1 MGAINN
7 AFNQTVGAA
16 AGAALAIKHA
26 KESDFSKAIT
36 AEHSALIA
44 KNQAVDAE
52 AEAKDAVAGEAT
64 THLKLVDAIGNG
76 IGKDTEY
83 YKAEEEYNKLKN
95 EHKGQKEINAAA
107 ENATKKL
114 TEWQA
119 AKRAIDELSNKISG
133 IDAMRQRAKDQRAYA
148 DKASQIASKAQQK
161 YQSRWGGK

>member
-7 AFNQTVGAA
+7 AFNQAVGAA

-36 AEHSALIA
+36 AEHSALVA

-52 AEAKDAVAGEAT
+52 AAAKEAKLGEEQANSEQI
-64 THLKLVDAIGNG
+64 DAIMNSW
-76 IGKDTEY
+76 GKDEEY
-83 YKAEEEYNKLKN
+83 YNAEKEYDDKLQ
-95 EHKGQKEINAAA
+95 KGQRPSYSPVQ
-107 ENATKKL
+107 KKL

-119 AKRAIDELSNKISG
+119 AKRAIDEASNKIEG
-133 IDAMRQRAKDQRAYA
+133 IQAMKQRAIDQRAYA

>member
-7 AFNQTVGAA
+7 AFNQAVGAA

-36 AEHSALIA
+36 AEHSALVA

-52 AEAKDAVAGEAT
+52 AAAKEAKLGEEQANSEQI
-64 THLKLVDAIGNG
+64 DAIMNSW
-76 IGKDTEY
+76 GKDEEY
-83 YKAEEEYNKLKN
+83 YNAEKEYDDKLQ
-95 EHKGQKEINAAA
+95 KGQRPSYSPVQ
-107 ENATKKL
+107 KKL

-119 AKRAIDELSNKISG
+119 AKRAIDEASNKIEG
-133 IDAMRQRAKDQRAYA
+133 IQAMKQRALDQRAYA
-148 DKASQIASKAQQK
+148 DKASQIASKAQQR

>member
-7 AFNQTVGAA
+7 AFNQAAGAV

-36 AEHSALIA
+36 AEHSALVA

-52 AEAKDAVAGEAT
+52 AAAKDAQLDEEQAHSEQI
-64 THLKLVDAIGNG
+64 DAIVGSW
-76 IGKDTEY
+76 GKDEEY
-83 YKAEEEYNKLKN
+83 YNAEKEYDDKVQ
-95 EHKGQKEINAAA
+95 KGQFPSYSPVQ
-107 ENATKKL
+107 KKL

-119 AKRAIDELSNKISG
+119 AKRAIEEATNKIEG
-133 IDAMRQRAKDQRAYA
+133 IQAMKQRAKDQRAYA
-148 DKASQIASKAQQK
+148 DRASQIASKAQKQ